1 MPKKLASRVT
11 KTRRQSV
18 PAAFPAPFVARSLR
32 RQQFSCVG
40 DAHIDGDLSVATVLV
55 VGGDLLVDGDLEA
68 EEIFCLGK
76 LTVRGQ
82 IRAQSLYV
90 GDALDAGGDIEVEFL
105 LKTACSA
112 EWMARMLESESG
124 AELESKSD
132 QAANKKA
139 PAAFLDKL
147 VHPLILQ
154 RQLTQNSHQNFA
166 RIGSIHGLGSLQC
179 DVLDCQ
185 GDVQL
190 DYDLDANEVLYVG
203 GHLSADVIH
212 VQGDCHVKGELMS
225 TGDITISGTGFA
237 GEVVCQ
243 GNLMVGSICSQADI
257 SAWGLI
263 RADGEI
269 SSLQGEIASGRWI
282 ATKATI
288 YAAKYIKAAEAIVA
302 EKGLS
307 CGEDYGILAA
317 TNVRRSRWKHEGFV
331 AAPTMPAHLL
341 SGAYSLTKKRRHLDA
356 LEKKREVELEWEIER
371 RLNAQI
377 EVI

>member
-1 MPKKLASRVT
+1 MPKKLASHIAKKRQ
-11 KTRRQSV
+11 QSV
-18 PAAFPAPFVARSLR
+18 PAEFPTPFLARSLH
-32 RQQFSCVG
+32 RQQFSCIG
-40 DAHIDGDLSVATVLV
+40 DAHVEGNVSVATVMV

-76 LTVRGQ
+76 LTVSGQ

-112 EWMARMLESESG
+112 EWMARMLE
-124 AELESKSD
+124 LESD
-132 QAANKKA
+132 QAASEKA
-139 PAAFLDKL
+139 PASFLDKL

-154 RQLTQNSHQNFA
+154 RKLTQNSSGNFA
-166 RIGSIHGLGSLQC
+166 RSGSIHGLGSLQC
-179 DVLDCQ
+179 DVLDCH

-190 DYDLDANEVLYVG
+190 DHDLDANEVLYVG
-203 GHLSADVIH
+203 GHLSADAVH

-225 TGDITISGTGFA
+225 AGDITITGTGFA
-237 GEVVCQ
+237 GEVMCQ
-243 GNLMVGSICSQADI
+243 GNLLVGSICSQADI

-307 CGEDYGILAA
+307 CGDDYGILAA
-317 TNVRRSRWKHEGFV
+317 TNLRRSRWKREGFV
-331 AAPTMPAHLL
+331 GAPAMPAHLL
-341 SGAYSLTKKRRHLDA
+341 SGVYSLTKKRRHLDA
-356 LEKKREVELEWEIER
+356 LEKKREVELDWEVER
-371 RLNAQI
+371 RLKGQI
-377 EVI
+377 EAI